1 MSGGPGSFQHY
12 INDVLRE
19 YLDAFC
25 TAYIDDILIYS
36 KSRKEHR
43 IHVRK
48 VLTAL
53 RDAGLQ
59 LDIEKCEFFVTE
71 TTYLGLIISNK
82 GIRMDPR
89 KVQTIKDLITP
100 KNVKDIQAFVGFA
113 NFYRR
118 FVKNFFAMAAPL
130 IKLIKLTRKSVI
142 FSWNQECET
151 AFQRLKDA
159 FMSDLV
165 LMNFNPEKKI
175 VVEVDASDWVV
186 GVVLSQHDDEGILIP
201 VAFFSK
207 KHSPAEVNHGIYD
220 KELMAM
226 VRAFEECRAE
236 LEGVAFPIQ
245 VISDH
250 KNLEYFMTT
259 KQLSRRQARW
269 SEYLSRFDFQIAYR
283 PGKSG
288 GKPDALTRRS

>member
-1 MSGGPGSFQHY
+1 MTAFKTRYGLFEYDVLPFGLSGGPGSFQHY

-53 RDAGLQ
+53 REAGLQ

-71 TTYLGLIISNK
+71 TTYLGLIISSK
-82 GIRMDPR
+82 GIRMDTR
-89 KVQTIKDLITP
+89 KIQTIKDWITP

-118 FVKNFFAMAAPL
+118 FVKNFSAMAAPL
-130 IKLIKLTRKSVI
+130 IKLTRKCVI

-159 FMSDLV
+159 FMSNLV
-165 LMNFNPEKKI
+165 LMHFGPEKKI
-175 VVEVDASDWVV
+175 VVEVDASDWLV
-186 GVVLSQHDDEGILIP
+186 GGVLSQHDDEEILRP

-207 KHSPAEVNHGIYD
+207 KHSPAEVNYEIYV
-220 KELMAM
+220 KELMAI
-226 VRAFEECRAE
+226 VRAFDEEYGYMDTP
-236 LEGVAFPIQ
+236 LV
-245 VISDH
+245 
-250 KNLEYFMTT
+250 T
-259 KQLSRRQARW
+259 
-269 SEYLSRFDFQIAYR
+269 
-283 PGKSG
+283 
-288 GKPDALTRRS
+288 

>member
-1 MSGGPGSFQHY
+1 M
-12 INDVLRE
+12 
-19 YLDAFC
+19 
-25 TAYIDDILIYS
+25 YIDDILIYS

-48 VLTAL
+48 VLTGL
-53 RDAGLQ
+53 REAGLQ
-59 LDIEKCEFFVTE
+59 LDIGKCEFFVTE

-89 KVQTIKDLITP
+89 KVQTIKDWITP

-118 FVKNFFAMAAPL
+118 FVKNFSAMAAP
-130 IKLIKLTRKSVI
+130 LIKLTRKSVI

-165 LMNFNPEKKI
+165 LMHFDPEKKI

-186 GVVLSQHDDEGILIP
+186 GGVLSQHDDEGILRP

-207 KHSPAEVNHGIYD
+207 KHSPAEVNYEIYD
-220 KELMAM
+220 KELMAI
-226 VRAFEECRAE
+226 VRAPPQNASRNAE
-236 LEGVAFPIQ
+236 TPNGRRTRTAFPARQ
-245 VISDH
+245 RHSWD
-250 KNLEYFMTT
+250 
-259 KQLSRRQARW
+259 LSVGQ
-269 SEYLSRFDFQIAYR
+269 D
-283 PGKSG
+283 
-288 GKPDALTRRS
+288 